1 MKGTFYCLC
10 LYLKFT
16 GLDVG
21 SGEGDPGA
29 VLLLLD
35 GDGEL
40 HLLLDRV
47 EVGRRA
53 RSNQVVGH
61 LFNLKMIIKI
71 KIFFLCRLVRLHTG
85 SRVGHLFGQPLPKK
99 SDPNPDP

>member
-1 MKGTFYCLC
+1 MKGTIYYLC
-10 LYLKFT
+10 LYQDLT

-21 SGEGDPGA
+21 SCEGDPGA
-29 VLLLLD
+29 VFLLLD

-47 EVGRRA
+47 EVGGRA

-61 LFNLKMIIKI
+61 LFNLKIITKI
-71 KIFFLCRLVRLHTG
+71 
-85 SRVGHLFGQPLPKK
+85 
-99 SDPNPDP
+99 